1 MKSAYF
7 LLGVPGNAS
16 NEDIEIAFAR
26 VKLIYTPDR
35 LANAEG
41 ALEKFNEVK
50 IAYDVLRNPDSR
62 AAHDRKLSAAQRP
75 ATALRPVIVVEEESP
90 ARKILTYSLLLVA
103 AIFAA
108 GYFISYQNAEAK
120 RAQAAVELAA
130 KAQAAKEEQAK
141 QLEAERL
148 DQDRVMAKARTE
160 AAERR
165 FTSDAQISA
174 ARAANE
180 MRRQEQTALQMQR
193 AATLDAQRQE
203 AALRAEQRRIETDA
217 RMRVEADKR
226 RIRELCYQQYRRYD
240 C

>member
-7 LLGVPGNAS
+7 VLGVPGNAS

-26 VKLIYTPDR
+26 TKLLYTPER

-41 ALEKFNEVK
+41 ALEKFKEVK
-50 IAYDVLRNPDSR
+50 IAYDVLRNADSR

-75 ATALRPVIVVEEESP
+75 TPATRPVIVVEEESP
-90 ARKILTYSLLLVA
+90 PRKILVYSLLLVA
-103 AIFAA
+103 AIFAV
-108 GYFISYQNAEAK
+108 GYFISYQNSEAR

-130 KAQAAKEEQAK
+130 KAQAAREEQSK
-141 QLEAERL
+141 KVEDERL
-148 DQDRVMAKARTE
+148 DQERALAKAKAE

-165 FTSDAQISA
+165 FTAEAQTSA
-174 ARAANE
+174 ARASNE
-180 MRRQEQTALQMQR
+180 RMRQEQTALQMQR
-193 AATLDAQRQE
+193 LATADAQRQE
-203 AALRAEQRRIETDA
+203 AAQRAEQRRNETEA